1 MPIQPA
7 LGSEHRSGNAARE
20 VAYVRQRGLTYLRE
34 GPSKWRS
41 EKDTGEIVSAG
52 RLLQGNIAENT
63 GKKGRTR
70 SCSLM

>member
-34 GPSKWRS
+34 GPSKWRRGGPLAPPS
-41 EKDTGEIVSAG
+41 WAFAG
-52 RLLQGNIAENT
+52 VRQ
-63 GKKGRTR
+63 R
-70 SCSLM
+70 SPNSS